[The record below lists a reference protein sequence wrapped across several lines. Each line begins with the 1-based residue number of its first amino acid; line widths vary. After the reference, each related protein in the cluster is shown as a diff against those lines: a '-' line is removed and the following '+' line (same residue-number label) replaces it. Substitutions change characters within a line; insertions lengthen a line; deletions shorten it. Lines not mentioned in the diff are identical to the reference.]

1 MEEIL
6 KHRKRGRG
14 YQYLVKWKNYPLNEW
29 MWEPRRHLTNAGKLL
44 DRYNVEHNIVI
55 RALPVL
61 PKGHW
66 DYLCKRYK
74 TKEES
79 LQYSTKKLFI
89 PETGTFVTVDG
100 DIDPRGGVMSRF
112 DPNLIVPTPINID
125 EPNWEDWEN
134 AG

>member
-1 MEEIL
+1 MWSPWQREERSGQYCRSGNEEYEVEEIL

-14 YQYLVKWKNYPLNEW
+14 YQYLVKWKNYLLNEQT
-29 MWEPRRHLTNAGKLL
+29 WEPRKHLTNAGKLL

-66 DYLCKRYK
+66 DYLIKRYK

-79 LQYSTKKLFI
+79 LEYSTKKLFI
-89 PETGTFVTVDG
+89 PENGTFITVDE
-100 DIDPRGGVMSRF
+100 DVNPRGGVMSR
-112 DPNLIVPTPINID
+112 L
-125 EPNWEDWEN
+125 
-134 AG
+134 